1 MAQQPAMAGMQSPR
15 EPWVGIHAEWAWRH
29 VTASHAL
36 VPLLYSLAP
45 HRVNT
50 RGGIG
55 CPIIDGRTTRTTGGT
70 TSSRPAAYQQKKA
83 ERFDPY
89 ADNDIGPE
97 VVGARPRDYQKPI
110 PETSRARW
118 TIPSTEQRQ

>member
-1 MAQQPAMAGMQSPR
+1 MLMRNPGRWVIAAVLLAGLGGCGVERPR
-15 EPWVGIHAEWAWRH
+15 
-29 VTASHAL
+29 
-36 VPLLYSLAP
+36 LLHP
-45 HRVNT
+45 
-50 RGGIG
+50 G
-55 CPIIDGRTTRTTGGT
+55 
-70 TSSRPAAYQQKKA
+70 PAAYQQKKA

>member
-1 MAQQPAMAGMQSPR
+1 MRHPGRWVVAAVLFMGMAGCGVERPR
-15 EPWVGIHAEWAWRH
+15 
-29 VTASHAL
+29 
-36 VPLLYSLAP
+36 LLHP
-45 HRVNT
+45 
-50 RGGIG
+50 G
-55 CPIIDGRTTRTTGGT
+55 
-70 TSSRPAAYQQKKA
+70 PAAYQQKKA